1 MIIVTDTYQQ
11 TNGVSTTYKNLE
23 KVASKRGRALQILHP
38 GLYNW
43 VPMPGYPEI
52 QLAIQPI
59 KFWQTLNKIN
69 PEKIHIATEGSM
81 GLVARTWCRWHK
93 KTFTTSYHT
102 KFPEYLKVMFGVPLR
117 FTYWYMRK
125 FHSKAKATFITTPSV
140 KNELTNQGFKNL
152 VIWTRGVADDLVHN
166 NLLHEEIQP
175 VNSEKL
181 RVLYVGRVSREK
193 NIAALCQYENDFE
206 ITVVGNGPHFEE
218 LNATYKTV
226 KFIGYKFGEELA
238 KIYAQHDVFAFP
250 SHTDTFGIVMIEA
263 MCNGLPVAGYNVAG
277 PKDVVQQGVTGVVGD
292 NLYDAIIACKSLD
305 RAKIKR
311 DSLAKWSWDSC
322 FDIFTTH
329 LDAK

>member
-1 MIIVTDTYQQ
+1 
-11 TNGVSTTYKNLE
+11 
-23 KVASKRGRALQILHP
+23 
-38 GLYNW
+38 
-43 VPMPGYPEI
+43 
-52 QLAIQPI
+52 
-59 KFWQTLNKIN
+59 
-69 PEKIHIATEGSM
+69 
-81 GLVARTWCRWHK
+81 
-93 KTFTTSYHT
+93 
-102 KFPEYLKVMFGVPLR
+102 
-117 FTYWYMRK
+117 
-125 FHSKAKATFITTPSV
+125 
-140 KNELTNQGFKNL
+140 
-152 VIWTRGVADDLVHN
+152 VHD

-175 VNSEKL
+175 INPEKL

-218 LNATYKTV
+218 LNEAYKKV
-226 KFIGYKFGEELA
+226 QFIGYKFGEELA

-277 PKDVVQQGVTGVVGD
+277 PKDVIQQGVTGVVGD
-292 NLYDAIIACKSLD
+292 DLYPAIIACKSLD

-322 FDIFTTH
+322 FDIFTKH